1 MAWIKTIGPGEGDET
16 LARLYREAR
25 QLYPAEYAESVP
37 ALTRADGTSESI
49 MQAHSL
55 LPEVM
60 FHVFAAFG
68 KLMAPELPLTRRQHE
83 MIATLVSSLNRCF
96 Y

>member
-1 MAWIKTIGPGEGDET
+1 MAWIKTVPPQAAEGELRE
-16 LARLYREAR
+16 LYGKLR
-25 QLYPAEYAESVP
+25 QMYPPEYANDVP
-37 ALTRADGTSESI
+37 SLTRPDGTSDSI
-49 MQAHSL
+49 VQSHSL

-60 FHVFAAFG
+60 YHVFAAFA
-68 KLMAPELPLTRRQHE
+68 KLMAPELPLARRQHE